1 MSYLDDELYH
11 YGTKRH
17 SGRYPWGSGD
27 NPYQHDELFLERYR
41 ELKAAGMSDTKIAEE
56 MGLPSTYLKSKRA
69 IATAREKRDNIARCM
84 QMKEHGMSNSAI
96 AEKFGKNESVI
107 RSWLKQGQSDKLYE
121 IDTIA
126 DVIRK
131 NVDEKGFIDIGKGVN
146 IDIGVNANKFND
158 AVALLAEEGYV
169 TYYRQ
174 VEQLGTG
181 HDTNIKVLCPPG
193 TTFQD
198 LKNSP
203 IDSIKSIKDYLEY
216 DENGEFVSRAPKPPV
231 SIDSKRLMVVYNE
244 EGGVDKDGVIELR
257 RGVDDISLNGANY
270 AQVRIAVDG
279 THYLKGMAVYA
290 DDLPEGVDI
299 RFNTNKHIGTPVLG
313 DGKENSVLKKLKS
326 DPNNPFGATIKSEEL
341 DARSQRMYLDKETG
355 EMKQSVI
362 NIVNGQGDWDTWS
375 KTLSS
380 QFLSKQPVDIAK
392 RQLDLDL
399 ANKAVEFEEISSLTN
414 PTIKKHFLDEFAD
427 NCDAAAAE
435 LKAAAFPRQSAKV
448 ILPLPSLKDNEVFA
462 PGYNDGEEVV
472 LIRYPHQGTFEIPTL
487 IVNNKNKE
495 GKSVIGLT
503 AQDAIGIN
511 HTVADRLSGAD
522 FDGDS
527 VTVIPTKGIKVT
539 TQEPLKDL
547 IGFDA
552 KEAYKGYPGMEV
564 MKEITKQKQMG
575 VVSNLVTDMTLQGAS
590 PDELARATKHAQCVI
605 DAVKHEL
612 DYRKSYEDNRIA
624 ELKELYQKDPV
635 TGKVGGA
642 FTLISKASSEVR
654 VPERKAYPKIDP
666 ETGEKIYEETGRI
679 YEKEVEKYIPKSG
692 PNKGKEVYRNKKNAY
707 DKEVFNPETGEVE
720 VKKYYSVEPMTT
732 VKAMDKVKDAN
743 ELTSGLGIKMESVY
757 ANYANSLK
765 RMANDARKESLATK
779 NNPISKSAKEVYSE
793 EIKSLENKLMIA
805 QSNAPRERQAQLI
818 ANQRLA
824 EKISS
829 NPELK
834 DDKDKLKKL
843 KNSELTQAR
852 ASVGADKSSVLVKI
866 SDKEWDAIQAGAIGS
881 TALKEIINNSDKD
894 TLMQLAMPKTANT
907 VSPAKVNKAKMMANS
922 GHSLKEIADAI
933 GVSPSTISKI
943 VNE

>member
-1 MSYLDDELYH
+1 MSYLDDDELYH

-27 NPYQHDELFLERYR
+27 NPYQHDETFLARYR

-69 IATAREKRDNIARCM
+69 IATAREKRDNIARCLK
-84 QMKEHGMSNSAI
+84 MKEHGMSTIAI
-96 AEKFGKNESVI
+96 AAEFGKNESVI
-107 RSWLKQGQSDKLYE
+107 RSWLKQAEADKLYE
-121 IDTIA
+121 IDKIA
-126 DVIRK
+126 EVIK
-131 NVDEKGFIDIGKGVN
+131 QNVDEKGYIDIGKGVN

-158 AVALLAEEGYV
+158 AIALLAEDGYV
-169 TYYRQ
+169 TYYKQ

-181 HDTNIKVLCPPG
+181 HDTNIKVLCKPG
-193 TTFQD
+193 TDYQD
-198 LKNSP
+198 FKNAP
-203 IDSIKSIKDYLEY
+203 IDSIKSIKDYFEY

-231 SIDSKRLMVVYNE
+231 SIDSKRLQVVYNE
-244 EGGVDKDGVIELR
+244 EGGVQKDGVIELR

-326 DPNNPFGATIKSEEL
+326 DPTNPFGATIKSEEL
-341 DARSQRMYLDKETG
+341 DARSQRMYVDKETG
-355 EMKQSVI
+355 ELKQSAI
-362 NIVNGQGDWDTWS
+362 NIVNAQGDWDTWS

-380 QFLSKQPVDIAK
+380 QFLSKQPQEVAK

-399 ANKAVEFEEISSLTN
+399 ANKAVEFEEINSLTN

-427 NCDAAAAE
+427 TCDAAAVD
-435 LKAAAFPRQSAKV
+435 LKAAAFPRQAAKV
-448 ILPLPSLKDNEVFA
+448 ILPVPSLKDNEIFA
-462 PGYNDGEEVV
+462 PGYSDGEEVV
-472 LIRYPHQGTFEIPTL
+472 LVRYPHQGTFEIPTL
-487 IVNNKNKE
+487 RVNNKNKE
-495 GKSVIGLT
+495 ALSVIGNA
-503 AQDAIGIN
+503 AQDAVGIN

-527 VTVIPTKGIKVT
+527 VTIIPTKGIKIT
-539 TQEPLKDL
+539 TQEPLKAL
-547 IGFDA
+547 EGFDP

-564 MKEITKQKQMG
+564 MKEANKQKQMG
-575 VVSNLVTDMTLQGAS
+575 VVSNLITDMTLKGAS
-590 PDELARATKHAQCVI
+590 PDELARATKHSLTVI

-612 DYRKSYEDNRIA
+612 DYRKSYEENGIA
-624 ELKELYQKDPV
+624 ELKELYQKDEV

-642 FTLISKASSEVR
+642 STLISKASSEVR

-666 ETGEKIYEETGRI
+666 KTGEKIYEETGRL

-692 PNKGKEVYRNKKNAY
+692 PNKGKEVYRNKKDAY

-720 VKKYYSVEPMTT
+720 IKKYYSVEPTTT
-732 VKAMDKVKDAN
+732 VKAMDTVKDAN
-743 ELTSGLGIKMESVY
+743 QLSSGLPMETIY

-779 NNPISKSAKEVYSE
+779 NNPISKTAKEVYAE
-793 EIKSLENKLMIA
+793 EIKSLDNKLMIA

-818 ANQRLA
+818 ANQRLS
-824 EKISS
+824 EKIAS

-866 SDKEWDAIQAGAIGS
+866 SPKEWDAIQAGAIGS

-894 TLMQLAMPKTANT
+894 TLMQLAMPKTAST

-922 GHSLKEIADAI
+922 GHTLKEIADAI

-943 VNE
+943 INE